1 MLKLPNADSKLSPTA
16 TLGGGLQIAAKN
28 LLVILQH
35 PSC

>member
-1 MLKLPNADSKLSPTA
+1 MLELPNVGSKLSPTA

-28 LLVILQH
+28 LCAILQH